1 MNPQKQ
7 KAYRELVEKV
17 WVLYDK
23 NNDGVLQKTEV
34 IRVFKDILDK
44 DNVCKRSL
52 DKLVEDVDLNGD
64 GVVDKEELYNLFIK
78 RRDEFA

>member
-44 DNVCKRSL
+44 DNVCKKSL

-78 RRDEFA
+78 HRDEFA

>member
-17 WVLYDK
+17 WELYDK

-44 DNVCKRSL
+44 DNVCKKSL

-78 RRDEFA
+78 HRDEFA